1 MKAKAPGR
9 FNRVTIS
16 VRSIP
21 PAKHLE
27 FIRAQPAAS
36 FLQTPAWG
44 TVKSEWESESL
55 GWFDGNN
62 QIIGAG
68 LVLYRQVPKLKR
80 YLAYLPEGPV
90 TDWATVDPEPFLNAL
105 VRHVRDRGA
114 FGVRIGPAM
123 VARAWDA
130 ETIKAAIADPAVTN
144 LTQAEPDELNPV
156 ATRLHNQLRHLGWL
170 PPKPEAEGF
179 AAGQP
184 RFNFW
189 LPLAQAD
196 GTAKTPDEVLK
207 GMNQQWRRNIRKA
220 TKSGVEVR
228 QGSRGNLAA
237 FHEIYLET
245 AERDGFTPRPLE
257 YFETMWDALRAEDPD
272 RIRLYLAE
280 HDGDLVAATTWVR
293 VGQHAWYSYGA
304 STSAKREVR
313 GSNAIQW
320 KMISDA
326 LAAGATVYDLRG
338 ITEGLAADDPQL
350 GLIQFKV
357 GTGGQAVE
365 YPGEW
370 DLPINK
376 ALYRAF
382 DAYMNRGALVA
393 KARRL
398 AKNPFQVVGA
408 AVRLGRKPVG
418 AVRTLRKSVE
428 DQRSASET

>member
-1 MKAKAPGR
+1 MT
-9 FNRVTIS
+9 VT
-16 VRSIP
+16 VRIIP
-21 PAKHLE
+21 AAKHLE

-44 TVKSEWESESL
+44 TVKAEWESESL
-55 GWFDGNN
+55 GWFDGENKM
-62 QIIGAG
+62 IGAG

-80 YLAYLPEGPV
+80 YLAYLPEGPIA
-90 TDWATVDPEPFLNAL
+90 DWATIDLEPFLDAL

-114 FGVRIGPAM
+114 FGVRIGPPL
-123 VARAWDA
+123 VARAWES
-130 ETIKAAIADPAVTN
+130 ETIKAAIADPAITT
-144 LTQAEPDELNPV
+144 LTEAEPDELNPV
-156 ATRLHNQLRHLGWL
+156 ATRLHNGLRHLGWL
-170 PPKPEAEGF
+170 SPKPESEGF

-189 LPLAQAD
+189 LPLAHSD
-196 GTAKTPDEVLK
+196 GAAKTAEELLK
-207 GMNQQWRRNIRKA
+207 GMNQLWRRNIKKA

-228 QGSRGNLAA
+228 QGTRGDLQE

-245 AERDGFTPRPLE
+245 AERDDFTPRPME

-280 HDGDLVAATTWVR
+280 HEGDVVAATTWVR
-293 VGQHAWYSYGA
+293 VGEHAWYSYGA

-320 KMISDA
+320 QMMCDS
-326 LAAGATVYDLRG
+326 LAAGATIYDLRG

-357 GTGGQAVE
+357 GTGGRAVE

-370 DLPINK
+370 DLPINQP
-376 ALYRAF
+376 LYRAF
-382 DAYMNRGALVA
+382 DAYMNRGALGT

-398 AKNPFQVVGA
+398 VRNPFLVVGA
-408 AVRLGRKPVG
+408 AARLGRKPVG
-418 AVRTLRKSVE
+418 AVRTLRKSAA
-428 DQRSASET
+428 DKRAAAAS